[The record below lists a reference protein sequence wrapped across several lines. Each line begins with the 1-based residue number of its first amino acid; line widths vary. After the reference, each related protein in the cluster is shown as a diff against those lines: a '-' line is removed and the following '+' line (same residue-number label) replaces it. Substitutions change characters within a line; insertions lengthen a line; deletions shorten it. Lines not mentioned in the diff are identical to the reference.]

1 MGSQDQ
7 SYFSKILLHT
17 AVPLPDGPVAASD
30 DGPSASHV
38 PEATL
43 REPPRA
49 VTGVLALK
57 STGANHLLAPDISSF
72 SERLS
77 ERLSRECEAWT
88 IWFNME

>member
-17 AVPLPDGPVAASD
+17 AVPDGPVAASD
-30 DGPSASHV
+30 DGPSASYV

-77 ERLSRECEAWT
+77 ERLSRECEQ
-88 IWFNME
+88 